1 MNPPPEDIALTL
13 RTDPKFLRSV
23 RSLVRCYF
31 SDAGVPEDRCQDIVL
46 AVDEACTNAIRHS
59 YGGDANCRLRVGLAS
74 DPEWITVVLR
84 DEGCP
89 APPERIRPRPE
100 EPVDPDRL
108 TPGGLGV
115 QLIYRVFDEV
125 DYAPGDRVGNR
136 IVMRLRRPAA

>member
-1 MNPPPEDIALTL
+1 MSTPPEDIALVL
-13 RTDPKFLRSV
+13 RTDPRFLRAV

-31 SDAGVPEDRCQDIVL
+31 SDAGVPEERCQDVVL
-46 AVDEACTNAIRHS
+46 AIDEACTNAMRHS
-59 YGGDANCRLRVGLAS
+59 YGGNTACQLRVGLAS

-89 APPERIRPRPE
+89 AAPDRIRPRPP
-100 EPVDPDRL
+100 EPVDPEGL

-136 IVMRLRRPAA
+136 IVMRLRRTAA